1 MDGQDMI
8 DLFGQAVDEMLK
20 KETIQ
25 MVITLPEGSMDPDIA
40 SSLKEFGEGKA
51 VMDFY
56 ILLHTLRKAVDN
68 LMEIGIIDETK
79 KEDVIDN
86 LLDMVKV
93 EIMEEASDEN

>member
-8 DLFGQAVDEMLK
+8 DLFGQAVDEMLE

-40 SSLKEFGEGKA
+40 SSFKEFGEGKA

-68 LMEIGIIDETK
+68 LMEIGVDEAK
-79 KEDVIDN
+79 KEDMIDN
-86 LLDMVKV
+86 LLDMVKE
-93 EIMEEASDEN
+93 EIMKEASDEN